1 MASPIPWKSN
11 LRSSRSNLIIS
22 PEVILYFVSYHL
34 NDVYFRIY
42 TYFISCFWGRAIDKG
57 DKICYIEYKIYW
69 YREEHTYYVH
79 AVVRSS

>member
-1 MASPIPWKSN
+1 MPCV
-11 LRSSRSNLIIS
+11 RR
-22 PEVILYFVSYHL
+22 V
-34 NDVYFRIY
+34 
-42 TYFISCFWGRAIDKG
+42 FWGRAIDNG